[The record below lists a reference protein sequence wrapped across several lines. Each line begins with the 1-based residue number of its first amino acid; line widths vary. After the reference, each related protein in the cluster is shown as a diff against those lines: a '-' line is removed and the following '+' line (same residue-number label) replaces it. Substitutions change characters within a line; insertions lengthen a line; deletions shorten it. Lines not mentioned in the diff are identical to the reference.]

1 MCLHTSLYGLGTRT
15 CTCARRKANS
25 YIADRRPVDPT
36 PIIQLKVID
45 GNGDDLA
52 IEDKAEGSRKGRL
65 RRPDPLPSGMTFMQS
80 ELPNGIRDMS

>member
-1 MCLHTSLYGLGTRT
+1 MKI
-15 CTCARRKANS
+15 KAAVPALVFEAHLLL
-25 YIADRRPVDPT
+25 ADRRPVDPT

-52 IEDKAEGSRKGRL
+52 VEDKGESSRKGRL

-80 ELPNGIRDMS
+80 KLSLLSKG

>member
-1 MCLHTSLYGLGTRT
+1 MYLALVW
-15 CTCARRKANS
+15 KANS

-65 RRPDPLPSGMTFMQS
+65 RRPDPLPSGMTFIQS
-80 ELPNGIRDMS
+80 KLLSLLCGTS

>member
-1 MCLHTSLYGLGTRT
+1 MKI
-15 CTCARRKANS
+15 KAAVPALVFEANLLL
-25 YIADRRPVDPT
+25 ADRRPVDPT

-52 IEDKAEGSRKGRL
+52 VEDKGESSRKGRL

-80 ELPNGIRDMS
+80 KLFTLVSKG